1 MNASLKELCVD
12 IQLKRKTELLEKSS
26 NFTILGNQTF
36 ESGLT
41 PPSIN
46 VGRYL
51 ALQFPNCRTSNR
63 GSMWVSF
70 IYEVNLVVSDFV

>member
-12 IQLKRKTELLEKSS
+12 IQLKRKTELLEKIS

-51 ALQFPNCRTSNR
+51 ALQFPNCR
-63 GSMWVSF
+63 SMQDFEQRQYVGIIF
-70 IYEVNLVVSDFV
+70 I

>member
-26 NFTILGNQTF
+26 NFTILGNQTY

-51 ALQFPNCRTSNR
+51 ALQFPNCR
-63 GSMWVSF
+63 SMQDFEQRQYLGIIF
-70 IYEVNLVVSDFV
+70 I

>member
-26 NFTILGNQTF
+26 NFTILGNQTY

-51 ALQFPNCRTSNR
+51 ALQFPNCR
-63 GSMWVSF
+63 SMQDFEQRQYVGIIF
-70 IYEVNLVVSDFV
+70 I